1 MIHSFDTEDAKKYG
15 VIEAIVLSN
24 FRFWISHNKANKR
37 HFYDGRFWTFNS
49 VSAFEELFPY
59 LTYNQIRR
67 VIENLCNA
75 GVLITGNY
83 NNSSYDRTKW
93 YAFFDEMDLANFT
106 NGNVDSA
113 KTVNTDNKPDE
124 KQIKQ
129 KAQAPA
135 FDFLKALI
143 DLGIEEK
150 NATTWIEVRKNK
162 KANTELAIQA
172 LVRESQKAGM
182 EINDVVRLCAE
193 NGWQGF
199 RAEYAASKS
208 VQKKSSHTN
217 FSAIDYTQGVNED
230 GSF

>member
-1 MIHSFDTEDAKKYG
+1 MIHNFDTEDAKKYG
-15 VIEAIVLSN
+15 VLEAILLSN
-24 FRFWISHNKANKR
+24 FRFWISYNKANKR

-49 VSAFEELFPY
+49 VAAFEELFPY

-129 KAQAPA
+129 KAQAA
-135 FDFLKALI
+135 SFDFLKALI
-143 DLGIEEK
+143 DLNVEEK
-150 NATTWIEVRKNK
+150 NATTWIAVRKNK

-182 EINDVVRLCAE
+182 AVNDVVRLCAE

-199 RAEYAASKS
+199 RAEYAASKG
-208 VQKKSSHTN
+208 VQKKSAHTN
-217 FSAIDYTQGVNED
+217 FGAIDYTEGVNED